1 MSEILTSRSPSR
13 RKASVA
19 HATGYT
25 SPSLPNRAAD
35 PNHNTDRD
43 SLSTKKSLR
52 RRERNKD
59 SSDGKTRIG
68 RGMSRSHHRG
78 SSSELMASKGEN
90 TTLLAAEYEKVCV
103 GN

>member
-1 MSEILTSRSPSR
+1 MSETLTSRSPSR
-13 RKASVA
+13 RKASVVRA
-19 HATGYT
+19 NGYT

-35 PNHNTDRD
+35 PNYITERD
-43 SLSTKKSLR
+43 SLSSKKSSR

-90 TTLLAAEYEKVCV
+90 ATILAAEYEKVRV